1 MHVVVT
7 GANGHLGRVVVA
19 LLLAQGIE
27 VSGID
32 KDTDRNVKIPQ
43 RKVDLCDLGQVFG
56 ALAGADAVVH
66 LGAIPS
72 PAHHPPEVVYTN
84 NVIGQFNVFEAA
96 AKLGINRV
104 VSASSV
110 SAFGFPFQ
118 HRWSEPL
125 YFPLDEAHPLLPQ
138 DAYGLSKANGEAI
151 ADAYTRR
158 TGGCAVSLRIST
170 VVDDTTVH
178 TFLKS
183 LQQHP
188 DRWPPLLWSYVH
200 IDDVAQACLLAL
212 NGPLEGHQVFHVTS
226 NDTFAEQPTN
236 ELLDRWFPNVP
247 RRHTAGEVYWSL
259 VDGHRSAEVLG
270 YLPRYRWAEALGVS
284 RPGEEHRRMEEQEKA
299 L

>member
-1 MHVVVT
+1 MRVVVT
-7 GANGHLGRVVVA
+7 GANRRLGRVVVS
-19 LLLAQGIE
+19 LLLEQGIE
-27 VSGID
+27 VVGLDMEVARQPGASIV
-32 KDTDRNVKIPQ
+32 R
-43 RKVDLCDLGQVFG
+43 VDVCDLGQVFG
-56 ALAGADAVVH
+56 AMAGADAVIH
-66 LGAIPS
+66 LGAIPT
-72 PAHHPPEVVYTN
+72 PRGRPPELVYFN
-84 NVIGQFNVFEAA
+84 NVMSQFNVFEAA
-96 AKLGINRV
+96 ANLGINRV

-158 TGGCAVSLRIST
+158 TGGCAISLRIST

-178 TFLKS
+178 TFLKL
-183 LQQHP
+183 LQQNP
-188 DRWPPLLWSYVH
+188 GGWAPLLWSYVH

-212 NGPLEGHQVFHVTS
+212 NGPLEGHQGFHVTS

-284 RPGEEHRRMEEQEKA
+284 RPGEEHRRIEEQEKA